1 MIYIQLLKKIFVMM
15 GMMTLIGG
23 TFIAIMTYVN
33 IGFSDEF
40 FLKWSESLIFAVI
53 VMMPLGGVFMFLSNK
68 FIKYIFP
75 NLKGVVQNIL
85 VGICMALFM
94 ESIMAI
100 SNAVSIIGYT
110 SFELFSSFWL
120 KSYLAAL
127 PFALVF
133 SPIMTMVIKPKIE
146 TYLSKSNLKRKT
158 CTLS

>member
-1 MIYIQLLKKIFVMM
+1 MINKKLLKKIFVMM

-40 FLKWSESLIFAVI
+40 FQKWLKSLCFAVI
-53 VMMPLGGVFMFLSNK
+53 IMMPLGGVFIFLSNK
-68 FIKYIFP
+68 FIKSIFP
-75 NLKGVVQNIL
+75 NLKEIVQNIL
-85 VGICMALFM
+85 VGICMALCM

-100 SNAVSIIGYT
+100 STTVSIIGYPN
-110 SFELFSSFWL
+110 FDLFASFWI

-133 SPIMTMVIKPKIE
+133 SPIMTIFIKPRVE
-146 TYLSKSNLKRKT
+146 SFLA
-158 CTLS
+158 